1 MAAQNFLVS
10 SMPSPHSLSIIE
22 QLGISPA
29 TIARRGLR
37 EFAEADAKTLEWV
50 ETAADGC
57 EHRLIPVAAAAWCAL
72 TAAAQADGL
81 TLIMIS
87 SFRSVQ
93 RQAEIIH
100 SKLAIGQTIDEILMS
115 VAPPGYSEHH
125 TGCAVDITSID
136 HPQLAI
142 TFEHT
147 PGIFLAA
154 AARDTLWVYAFVSG
168 GQYFGLPV
176 RALALVFPRVLIH
189 FDVQESRAE
198 F

>member
-147 PGIFLAA
+147 PEFSWLRQHATRFGF
-154 AARDTLWVYAFVSG
+154 TLSFPVGNTSGYQYEPWHWCFHAF
-168 GQYFGLPV
+168 
-176 RALALVFPRVLIH
+176 
-189 FDVQESRAE
+189 
-198 F
+198 